1 MKKRII
7 IVIGISLLI
16 ILIST
21 IIFSFIKFDTIN
33 TLSHKN
39 YAKKKENGTEI
50 NPENTKIESVINNIN
65 LLDIGT
71 EFPIEEAINQE
82 CFVITEDKIYNENIL
97 ESFIKNTGI
106 NSQDRIPDKIRIV
119 VYNTNSEPTIHDLEY
134 KILNEKYIDKENKEL
149 NKTGYIL
156 ITDSSRVHSWET
168 NMDYK
173 ESIDTHKITVKDD
186 IPGEFYGINIVKNQ
200 DINVA
205 IISLSLYSIVDYVD
219 SDMKQ
224 YKDIEIAR
232 YILNS

>member
-1 MKKRII
+1 MRKKLIFML
-7 IVIGISLLI
+7 GIFLLT
-16 ILIST
+16 ILIT
-21 IIFSFIKFDTIN
+21 VLFSFIKFNKTN

-39 YAKKKENGTEI
+39 YTRKEENGIETNQKNI
-50 NPENTKIESVINNIN
+50 NIESVINNVN
-65 LLDIGT
+65 LMDIGS
-71 EFPIEEAINQE
+71 EFPIEEAINQG

-97 ESFIKNTGI
+97 ETFVKNTGI
-106 NSQDRIPDKIRIV
+106 NSRDRIQDKIRIV
-119 VYNTNSEPTIHDLEY
+119 VYNTNKEPTIYDLEY
-134 KILNEKYIDKENKEL
+134 KILNEKYINKENKEL

-168 NMDYK
+168 NMDYH
-173 ESIDTHKITVKDD
+173 ESIEAHKITIEDD

-205 IISLSLYSIVDYVD
+205 IISLSLYSIVDYAD